1 MLISFML
8 YQYYHAHVTQP
19 LILEQHLEFGIDI
32 SSGQVNRII
41 TEGKERYHAEKDEIL
56 RAGLEVSRYIHVDD
70 TGARHQGRN
79 GYCTH
84 IGNELFAWF
93 ASTQSKSRTNF
104 LELLRAGHAKGVW
117 FRLRR
122 VLMNAEAA
130 YAVSEKEAR
139 RLLDEGLLPEPV
151 GGDLEPPKTLIF
163 IDRESLKEIEG
174 RRKIPISLGHE
185 FLEARW
191 LVLVRQG

>member
-1 MLISFML
+1 MSEL
-8 YQYYHAHVTQP
+8 
-19 LILEQHLEFGIDI
+19 LERRARGAR
-32 SSGQVNRII
+32 NR
-41 TEGKERYHAEKDEIL
+41 AAL
-56 RAGLEVSRYIHVDD
+56 RAWEYRQ
-70 TGARHQGRN
+70 RR
-79 GYCTH
+79 
-84 IGNELFAWF
+84 
-93 ASTQSKSRTNF
+93 
-104 LELLRAGHAKGVW
+104 HAKGVW

-163 IDRESLKEIEG
+163 INRESLKEIEG

-191 LVLVRQG
+191 LVLVKQG